1 MDIKQARLLLV
12 DDDPGNL
19 RLLSRMLGEFSNQ
32 RLATSG
38 AQALLLARADPPD
51 LVIADMKMPGLS
63 GDQLCSLIRSDPLL
77 ADVPVMIVTSDD
89 SNETRIKLLQ
99 LGAAD
104 FICKPVNPEQLLARA
119 QALLRNAALLK
130 RSLLERAAQ
139 RPGPSPSPSPMSS
152 SGPLKLLA
160 VDDDESAIEVLR
172 YSLHG
177 MGEVRAVQSGQ
188 EALALADSWLPDI
201 VLLDASM
208 PEMDGFEVCKAL
220 KARPAQLHVPVV
232 FVTQFSDPSS
242 ETKALELGAAD
253 FISKPYS
260 HAVLKARVRN
270 LLDLKRRADAELFAA
285 AQQGHRLATE
295 RIGAVIEGAS
305 DAIVTVDSTGYVVLM
320 NVAAGR
326 MFHVDHRSAEGR
338 LIAELL
344 GPELAELAEL
354 AAAQP
359 AATGQN
365 LSLSRP
371 DGAAVPL
378 EVSVSRVGCGLLE
391 LTTLVLRDLSVREQL
406 EAESRARAVAEA
418 TSRTRAMMQ
427 AYIAHEMGNP
437 LNGMLG
443 CAQLLQADE
452 QSPLTAA
459 QARRVEMIRASG
471 EQLKALMRDLVDLEH
486 LERGQVGVEIA
497 PVDVVAVADRSLR
510 AVSSLAE
517 QGEVELRKGPCSE
530 GLRVMADAQRLQQCL
545 VNLLSNAVKYNRKG
559 GCVELT
565 ISPDWQAGL
574 VKISVRDEGL
584 GMDAAQCEHLF
595 EPFNRLGRQH
605 SSTPGTGLGLVVT
618 QQLVAA
624 MGGRIEVTSRIDEGS
639 CFSITL
645 PSSPT

>member
-1 MDIKQARLLLV
+1 
-12 DDDPGNL
+12 
-19 RLLSRMLGEFSNQ
+19 
-32 RLATSG
+32 
-38 AQALLLARADPPD
+38 
-51 LVIADMKMPGLS
+51 
-63 GDQLCSLIRSDPLL
+63 
-77 ADVPVMIVTSDD
+77 
-89 SNETRIKLLQ
+89 
-99 LGAAD
+99 
-104 FICKPVNPEQLLARA
+104 
-119 QALLRNAALLK
+119 
-130 RSLLERAAQ
+130 
-139 RPGPSPSPSPMSS
+139 
-152 SGPLKLLA
+152 
-160 VDDDESAIEVLR
+160 
-172 YSLHG
+172 
-177 MGEVRAVQSGQ
+177 
-188 EALALADSWLPDI
+188 
-201 VLLDASM
+201 
-208 PEMDGFEVCKAL
+208 
-220 KARPAQLHVPVV
+220 
-232 FVTQFSDPSS
+232 
-242 ETKALELGAAD
+242 
-253 FISKPYS
+253 
-260 HAVLKARVRN
+260 
-270 LLDLKRRADAELFAA
+270 
-285 AQQGHRLATE
+285 
-295 RIGAVIEGAS
+295 
-305 DAIVTVDSTGYVVLM
+305 VDSTGYVVLM

-326 MFHVDHRSAEGR
+326 MFHVDHRSAEGH

-344 GPELAELAEL
+344 GPELAELA
-354 AAAQP
+354 AAQP
-359 AATGQN
+359 AAIGQS

-459 QARRVEMIRASG
+459 QARRVEMIRAGG

-486 LERGQVGVEIA
+486 QERGQVGVEIA

-559 GCVELT
+559 GFVELT
-565 ISPDWQAGL
+565 ISPDRQAGL
-574 VKISVRDEGL
+574 VKIRVRDEGL

-595 EPFNRLGRQH
+595 EPFNRLGREH